1 MKLSYRTHLILLGVL
16 LAILSAC
23 APSDAYRSTRASTDP
38 ASLTAHAAPSVKD
51 VRNSM
56 VFRK

>member
-23 APSDAYRSTRASTDP
+23 TPSDAHRSTRVSTDP
-38 ASLTAHAAPSVKD
+38 AAITAHTASSAKE